1 MRQKIPVGV
10 LGATGAVG
18 QRFVELLV
26 HHPWFELTVL
36 TASDASAGKRYGDA
50 CRWLLSADMPA
61 GVADMVVRETAPGVE
76 CEIVFSALPG
86 DRAGEV
92 EEAFAAAGYGVF
104 SNASAHRQDV
114 DVPLL
119 IPEVNPDHLALLE
132 IQQARRGWK
141 KGFIVTNPNCT
152 AVMLT
157 MALAP
162 LYAAFGLQA
171 VLVTTM
177 QGLSGA
183 GYPGVPSLD
192 ALDNVIPYIGGEED
206 KVASEP
212 RKMLGRL
219 VDGVV
224 QYADF
229 AISPHCNRVSTR
241 EGHLETVSVSFRQ
254 KVTLEEVVA
263 VWRAWDPLPQKLNL
277 PTAPRPPLI
286 VRSEP
291 DRPQTRLDRDAGK
304 GMAVTIGRVRPCEVL
319 DVKFVLL
326 GHNTIRGA
334 AGASVLN
341 AELMVAQ
348 GLLER

>member
-1 MRQKIPVGV
+1 MSKIPVGV

-18 QRFVELLV
+18 QRFVELLAD
-26 HHPWFELTVL
+26 HPWFELAVL

-61 GVADMVVRETAPGVE
+61 SVADMMVQETAPGVE
-76 CEIVFSALPG
+76 CDLVFSALPG
-86 DRAGEV
+86 DRAGEI

-132 IQQARRGWK
+132 VQRARRGWK
-141 KGFIVTNPNCT
+141 RGFIVTNPNCT

-162 LYAAFGLQA
+162 LHAAFGLKA

-192 ALDNVIPYIGGEED
+192 ALDNVIPYISGEED

-219 VDGVV
+219 VDGAI

-229 AISPHCNRVSTR
+229 VISPHCNRVSTR

-254 KVTLEEVVA
+254 KATLEEVVA
-263 VWRAWDPLPQKLNL
+263 AWRAWNPLPQ
-277 PTAPRPPLI
+277 
-286 VRSEP
+286 
-291 DRPQTRLDRDAGK
+291 
-304 GMAVTIGRVRPCEVL
+304 
-319 DVKFVLL
+319 
-326 GHNTIRGA
+326 
-334 AGASVLN
+334 
-341 AELMVAQ
+341 
-348 GLLER
+348 